1 MGSGLA
7 RAMGMLMAHLSAM
20 CGTAPCA
27 ITPSTTARMIRRG
40 CQNIAQ
46 DAVRRWMEGT
56 TMFQV
61 ELLSGGVFTVY
72 AVQPEAEIFL
82 IYRDNQ
88 WEWIDIPECKPYTYP
103 FPMVTKNFTEGTT

>member
-1 MGSGLA
+1 M
-7 RAMGMLMAHLSAM
+7 
-20 CGTAPCA
+20 
-27 ITPSTTARMIRRG
+27 
-40 CQNIAQ
+40 
-46 DAVRRWMEGT
+46 MEVK

-103 FPMVTKNFTEGTT
+103 WPPLPTASASGLWEQERQSNERAEICRGNGTGGVGEWAERPKS